1 MRLDPIDTG
10 LADYQERYSLTASLV
25 AVILGCVTFVVGVA
39 GGFIVGLV
47 QQAERPVLVPWSS
60 IDEIVAFTRSGTAY
74 SALKPF
80 FESMSPDLERMM
92 RGWDLDM
99 IALQRSVWT
108 YGPHVRILDFR

>member
-1 MRLDPIDTG
+1 VRVDRQG
-10 LADYQERYSLTASLV
+10 LLFGRV
-25 AVILGCVTFVVGVA
+25 PFPPR
-39 GGFIVGLV
+39 
-47 QQAERPVLVPWSS
+47 RPVLVPWSS

-80 FESMSPDLERMM
+80 IGLRLRPGAPRPSEVPGPGTIRNRLRAWNAFFESMSPDLERMM

-99 IALQRSVWT
+99 IAFQRSVWT